1 MINYARHDEEFHGVF
16 KLINGEE
23 VLGKAVLTEDEGE
36 TLIFIQDPVCTQM
49 ITKEID
55 ENRMIRGLG
64 FTRWM
69 GLSDEEFFILR
80 EKDVVTVATMSKET
94 IFLYEAFLLG
104 DGELDKKKEQTKAD
118 IKDANGYIGKIGEAR
133 KMLEKIFK
141 GPSHYH

>member
-16 KLINGEE
+16 KLSNGEE

-55 ENRMIRGLG
+55 ESRMVRGLG

-69 GLSDEEFFILR
+69 TLSDEEFFILR
-80 EKDVVTVATMSKET
+80 EKDVITVASMSKQT
-94 IFLYEAFLLG
+94 ILLYETFLLG
-104 DGELDKKKEQTKAD
+104 DEELDKKKEETKKD
-118 IKDANGYIGKIGEAR
+118 IKETNGYVGKIGEAR
-133 KMLEKIFK
+133 KLFERIFK
-141 GPSHYH
+141 EL